1 LHGRVASLSY
11 YNIVKFLYYFSHQ
24 KIGILNV
31 QRCKKIKKKKINK
44 INEKQI
50 IIDVINTDDIIDN
63 ETILDNI
70 KKLLSFYNYDGHILL
85 SRIKN
90 DLIRDKKNKLNK
102 KMVEKIKKLNNN
114 ILINQEIKK
123 INRDMIIY
131 NINIEFIFKK
141 LRNEIF
147 ISIK

>member
-1 LHGRVASLSY
+1 MF
-11 YNIVKFLYYFSHQ
+11 NFF
-24 KIGILNV
+24 
-31 QRCKKIKKKKINK
+31 KKPKKN
-44 INEKQI
+44 NQKQI
-50 IIDVINTDDIIDN
+50 IIDEINKDDIINN
-63 ETILDNI
+63 ETILDNL

-90 DLIRDKKNKLNK
+90 DLIRDKKYKLNK

-123 INRDMIIY
+123 INRDIIIY

-141 LRNEIF
+141 LRNDIF
-147 ISIK
+147 IPIQFK

>member
-1 LHGRVASLSY
+1 MIEFSLY
-11 YNIVKFLYYFSHQ
+11 IYLMFNFF
-24 KIGILNV
+24 
-31 QRCKKIKKKKINK
+31 KKPKKN
-44 INEKQI
+44 NQKQI
-50 IIDVINTDDIIDN
+50 IIDEINKDDIINN
-63 ETILDNI
+63 ETILDNL

-90 DLIRDKKNKLNK
+90 DLIRDKKYKLNK

-123 INRDMIIY
+123 INRDIIIY

-141 LRNEIF
+141 LRNDIF
-147 ISIK
+147 IPIQFK

>member
-1 LHGRVASLSY
+1 M
-11 YNIVKFLYYFSHQ
+11 FS
-24 KIGILNV
+24 
-31 QRCKKIKKKKINK
+31 CFKKTKKNKINK
-44 INEKQI
+44 INEINEINEKQI

-141 LRNEIF
+141 LRNDIF
-147 ISIK
+147 NSIK